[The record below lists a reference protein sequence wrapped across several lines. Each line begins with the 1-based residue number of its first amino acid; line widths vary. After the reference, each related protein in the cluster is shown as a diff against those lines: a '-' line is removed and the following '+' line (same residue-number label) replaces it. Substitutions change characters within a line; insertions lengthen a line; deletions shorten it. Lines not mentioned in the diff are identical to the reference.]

1 MRQAA
6 QRIYSA
12 LREGGLSVAG
22 AAAVLGNMQAE
33 SALRSDNAQDGMSPY
48 SDKDYTAR
56 ADAGELDFAADAVGY
71 GLCQWTYPTRKAAL
85 LRFAR
90 SRGKSLGDE
99 AMQTEFCM
107 RELREDYPGLW
118 QYLCGDCNLSGAVA
132 LFCREFERPAVDNS
146 RQRLRHAEK
155 WLELLKD
162 CHCEE
167 RSDVAIRSPDSEYWP
182 PRTIARGMSGE
193 DVLIWQ
199 ALMRARG
206 YDCPAQGLFEEKTL
220 EATLSFQKS
229 RQLHADG
236 IPGPI
241 TWREGLRI

>member
-12 LREGGLSVAG
+12 LREGGLSAAG

-99 AMQTEFCM
+99 AMQTEFCI

-118 QYLCGDCNLSGAVA
+118 QYLCSDCDLSGAVA

-146 RQRLRHAEK
+146 RQRLRYAEK
-155 WLELLKD
+155 WLELMGAEPQTK
-162 CHCEE
+162 C
-167 RSDVAIRSPDSEYWP
+167 EYWP

-206 YDCPAQGLFEEKTL
+206 YDCPAEGVFEEKTL

-229 RQLHADG
+229 RGISADG